1 MRASEKTGHIGS
13 RWKYNGNALGPNFTS
28 GNRNSSTSFMF
39 FNFSEDWGMGKLWM
53 EFKKYGVVFDMFMAQ
68 KRLRNGQRYGFV
80 CFKNIKDV
88 EDLYKRL
95 CNIRIGRELLKVF
108 FAHDRRRDDGG
119 VEGRNT
125 RMGYSIRK
133 SNITKGG
140 RWDGQPEAQE
150 AGRGDGKNKE
160 EVVRRTVEV
169 RNDEVDTEILD
180 RKEGLINVDVK
191 LLGGMEVM
199 LVFDTPKI
207 ASNIPCDLKHGLRRW
222 IHKVRRW
229 NVNYSPKGRITW
241 INIMGVSVTCWTSS
255 VFRRIF
261 EWNETIL
268 SMSNCS
274 LNGNQNV
281 TVGKVQ
287 LHTTVAGLINESLL
301 IKCKGRTF
309 KVNITEDV
317 KDVLDVK
324 IKELMVNMNEHGG
337 GVESEEEGEAEDED
351 DEDGGENFS
360 ADIVVDNCGGHGN
373 NSNIGIGPELS
384 VRDNMNVPR
393 VVKINETHHNDD
405 GPSFVQVVVN
415 NAQDNNNKDTEEGDQ
430 RGIKRDDAPPNYNS
444 SGGVRCTKKRKTT
457 ANEEFEGTN
466 NVNRFSQGVMDESD
480 KSCRRA
486 GRRTMNLAKKEAR
499 QKRSQGK
506 YGVADDL
513 DGCFS
518 DNATSDVNWDPT
530 VNRNNNVTCNITEE
544 QIREISEQIGINWDL
559 IDDRRVSVEGIGV
572 KGGIE
577 DDGKKGW
584 LKSIINE
591 ERPNIIGLQ
600 ETKSGGVDNLWVKE
614 VWGSRGFGYTQFSAK
629 GMSGGLLLIWDAN
642 IFICREAIG
651 DERFAAIKGN
661 WKGKVAMSIWCTSMV
676 LMTPDDRLNSQVN
689 LKEMDDFNDFVNAA
703 WLIEVPM
710 GGRKFTRVKERDIR
724 QVVAGAWEKEV
735 RSCRPD
741 CRFRD
746 KLKNVKI
753 KVKIWSRKR
762 FGAISEKI
770 EDHRK
775 EAMRNMWIEK
785 ENVKVSML
793 RQKSRVRWDVEGDF
807 NEHKPSDE
815 SFILSIMLQDL
826 VTKVSGY
833 SGLVDLCCGYWD
845 EVMLMML
852 LMMDVVNVDV
862 VDVVKMWWV

>member
-28 GNRNSSTSFMF
+28 GNRNSSTYFMF
-39 FNFSEDWGMGKLWM
+39 FNFSKDWGMGKLWM

-125 RMGYSIRK
+125 RMGYSIQK

-180 RKEGLINVDVK
+180 RSLIVEVRK
-191 LLGGMEVM
+191 LDYL
-199 LVFDTPKI
+199 T
-207 ASNIPCDLKHGLRRW
+207 
-222 IHKVRRW
+222 
-229 NVNYSPKGRITW
+229 
-241 INIMGVSVTCWTSS
+241 
-255 VFRRIF
+255 
-261 EWNETIL
+261 
-268 SMSNCS
+268 
-274 LNGNQNV
+274 
-281 TVGKVQ
+281 
-287 LHTTVAGLINESLL
+287 
-301 IKCKGRTF
+301 RTF

-337 GVESEEEGEAEDED
+337 GVELEEEGEAKDKD

-384 VRDNMNVPR
+384 VKDNMNVPR
-393 VVKINETHHNDD
+393 VVEINETHHNDD

-415 NAQDNNNKDTEEGDQ
+415 NVQDNNNKDTEEGDQ
-430 RGIKRDDAPPNYNS
+430 KGIKRDDASPNYNS
-444 SGGVRCTKKRKTT
+444 SGGVRCTKKRKAT
-457 ANEEFEGTN
+457 ANEEF
-466 NVNRFSQGVMDESD
+466 
-480 KSCRRA
+480 
-486 GRRTMNLAKKEAR
+486 EAR

-506 YGVADDL
+506 YDVADDL

-518 DNATSDVNWDPT
+518 DNTASDVNWDPT

-559 IDDRRVSVEGIGV
+559 IDDRRVSVKGIGV

-591 ERPNIIGLQ
+591 ERPDIIGLQ

-614 VWGSRGFGYTQFSAK
+614 VWGSRGFGYTQLSAK

-642 IFICREAIG
+642 IFVCGEAIG
-651 DERFAAIKGN
+651 DERFVAIKGN
-661 WKGKVAMSIWCTSMV
+661 WKGKVAMSIWCASMV
-676 LMTPDDRLNSQVN
+676 LM
-689 LKEMDDFNDFVNAA
+689 
-703 WLIEVPM
+703 
-710 GGRKFTRVKERDIR
+710 
-724 QVVAGAWEKEV
+724 
-735 RSCRPD
+735 
-741 CRFRD
+741 
-746 KLKNVKI
+746 
-753 KVKIWSRKR
+753 
-762 FGAISEKI
+762 
-770 EDHRK
+770 
-775 EAMRNMWIEK
+775 
-785 ENVKVSML
+785 
-793 RQKSRVRWDVEGDF
+793 
-807 NEHKPSDE
+807 
-815 SFILSIMLQDL
+815 L
-826 VTKVSGY
+826 V
-833 SGLVDLCCGYWD
+833 
-845 EVMLMML
+845 
-852 LMMDVVNVDV
+852 
-862 VDVVKMWWV
+862 